1 MNAEAKTLADELRTI
16 ARCIYIAVEK
26 TVADDIAGKATK
38 AADFLDRLS
47 APVEG
52 VGLTRYDPDVTPQ
65 GNILW
70 EEVAGGDW
78 VKVDD
83 ATAALAAKEAVR
95 RKSDEIG
102 AMKAEQYVAERKAH
116 EETKAERDALK
127 AALGRRTDER
137 IVNLNAEA
145 LAEIKAVVDGDSDQD
160 VGHIIYGLLDELA
173 ALSTV
178 TAARMMRS
186 MDSLSVGLVV
196 GGKERAGRTRLRPV
210 RRPAGSGRA

>member
-1 MNAEAKTLADELRTI
+1 MNAEAKTLADGLREMAAGFRADT
-16 ARCIYIAVEK
+16 ARQYEAEQCE
-26 TVADDIAGKATK
+26 K

-52 VGLTRYDPDVTPQ
+52 AGLTRYDKV
-65 GNILW
+65 GN
-70 EEVAGGDW
+70 EYDETTFMAVAPAGEW
-78 VKVDD
+78 VRYED
-83 ATAALAAKEAVR
+83 AAAALAAKEAVR

-173 ALSTV
+173 ALSVQPEETN
-178 TAARMMRS
+178 
-186 MDSLSVGLVV
+186 
-196 GGKERAGRTRLRPV
+196 P
-210 RRPAGSGRA
+210 

>member
-1 MNAEAKTLADELRTI
+1 MNAEAKTLAEY
-16 ARCIYIAVEK
+16 RCPVCGHSDPNAYQRCNHPACPDGRDPRPI
-26 TVADDIAGKATK
+26 
-38 AADFLDRLS
+38 DRLS
-47 APVEG
+47 APGEG
-52 VGLTRYDPDVTPQ
+52 VGLTRYEPFQ
-65 GNILW
+65 GQFAVLM
-70 EEVAGGDW
+70 ETSPEGEW
-78 VKVDD
+78 VRFED

-178 TAARMMRS
+178 MEPLVAVDPGDS
-186 MDSLSVGLVV
+186 MGRVYVHPALSVQP
-196 GGKERAGRTRLRPV
+196 EETNP
-210 RRPAGSGRA
+210 

>member
-1 MNAEAKTLADELRTI
+1 MNAEAKTLAALVAAFRNAEYQPGRCPIVPVHI
-16 ARCIYIAVEK
+16 AAFMDVFREALPL
-26 TVADDIAGKATK
+26 
-38 AADFLDRLS
+38 LDRLS

-127 AALGRRTDER
+127 AALAPF
-137 IVNLNAEA
+137 AEA
-145 LAEIKAVVDGDSDQD
+145 LDEDDFADER
-160 VGHIIYGLLDELA
+160 LLDRDEIWEHPVAMRITFKHLRDAKRA
-173 ALSTV
+173 ALSP
-178 TAARMMRS
+178 AQ
-186 MDSLSVGLVV
+186 
-196 GGKERAGRTRLRPV
+196 GGE
-210 RRPAGSGRA
+210 

>member
-1 MNAEAKTLADELRTI
+1 MNAEAKTLAALVAAFRNAEYQPGRCPIVPVHI
-16 ARCIYIAVEK
+16 AAFMDVFREALPL
-26 TVADDIAGKATK
+26 
-38 AADFLDRLS
+38 LDRLS

-178 TAARMMRS
+178 MEPLVAVDPGDS
-186 MDSLSVGLVV
+186 MGRVYVHPALSPAQ
-196 GGKERAGRTRLRPV
+196 GGE
-210 RRPAGSGRA
+210 